1 MYGMNIDMCAIVRH
15 LSSSTSH
22 RKTRNFKRIAL
33 VKLAERGFVIVG
45 KRTYLTKVGKKVAR
59 VLKTAE
65 AYDTYLFGPCKGNP
79 YMG

>member
-1 MYGMNIDMCAIVRH
+1 MYGMNIDMCAILRF

-59 VLKTAE
+59 VLKTAD
-65 AYDTYLFGPCKGNP
+65 AYDTYQSNP